1 MCGKPG
7 SCEPE
12 RRDTPVLG
20 VRADATNGV
29 KMQCYCIRS
38 DRLRAPRA
46 SNQTKSQIESTHTV
60 VQDMM
65 VRVTGNQSD
74 L

>member
-1 MCGKPG
+1 
-7 SCEPE
+7 
-12 RRDTPVLG
+12 
-20 VRADATNGV
+20 
-29 KMQCYCIRS
+29 MQCYCIRS

-65 VRVTGNQSD
+65 VRVTNQTY
-74 L
+74 